1 MIAPTDQE
9 RQKRVD
15 RNKPLSKDVGRSG
28 PRGKD
33 SARKTAK
40 RSYKAQ
46 GLSRLIPKVLK
57 DGLGRKGSLEADLAL
72 HWRDVVGADLAKWTL
87 PTKITYADRKM
98 RRRGTLM
105 ILVHPG
111 YAQFAQMAEGDILS
125 STNQFLGHGRV
136 EKIQLKQTHSV
147 SFGAHRKTVS
157 VRGVADHASALE
169 PRRERRQTGDLDT
182 ALETLRQSVAERER
196 QR

>member
-1 MIAPTDQE
+1 M
-9 RQKRVD
+9 D

-40 RSYKAQ
+40 RSFKAQ

-72 HWRDVVGADLAKWTL
+72 HWHDVVGHELAKWTL
-87 PTKITYADRKM
+87 PSKITYADRKM
-98 RRRGTLM
+98 RRRGTLLV
-105 ILVHPG
+105 LVHPG
-111 YAQFAQMAEGDILS
+111 YAQFAQMAEGDSLS
-125 STNQFLGHGRV
+125 STHQFLGFGRV
-136 EKIQLKQTHSV
+136 EKIQLKQTQSLN
-147 SFGAHRKTVS
+147 SRASRNTVS
-157 VRGVADHASALE
+157 VRGVADRPSALE
-169 PRRERRQTGDLDT
+169 PRRERRQNGDLDT
-182 ALETLRQSVAERER
+182 TLETLRQSVAERER